1 MNESDQ
7 EPPALPP
14 AADRADSTRTALLWS
29 YALTI
34 GRFATTGVVTIVM
47 ASYLDPRAYGVMALA
62 MVWVVFAQSLALHG
76 PAQAVIQR
84 EEVTD
89 QHLDAA
95 FWSTLF
101 GSGLLAL
108 LFVVAAPFWAEANGA
123 SDLIQVCWALAP
135 AILLNALVVVPDA
148 ILRRNMAFKK
158 LSVRVL
164 IAGIISG
171 VLGVAAAVAGFGVW
185 ALVIQ
190 QMTLTTFSAVAV
202 WVAVPWRPRF
212 SKMRTPLRDMR
223 SYSLHSV
230 SGFLANFLANRSDV
244 LILGVVLGPV
254 AIGLYRFA
262 IRITDMVND
271 VAVGGLGQISL
282 PHLARINSDRRA
294 FAERT
299 SRIIHMCALLSLPI
313 FGILVPTA
321 PWLLS
326 WIGPQWVD
334 AIPAFR
340 VLCVGGALGAIG
352 TTLAVALQAAGRVG
366 VVAATGWA
374 FAGATALAMWGVGE
388 HFEKAS
394 AWTQILAI
402 AVTYCAI
409 HAVIF
414 AVGALVLCRSVLKV
428 SMGVVFRPAI
438 PATVAAVVAVLAGLA
453 VQPLLT
459 GVALFV
465 GLVLTG
471 LVASAAAALVL
482 LFADSFVSAYA
493 RRLLAR
499 GRTPGPHAQAHPRL
513 PQATSTDAV

>member
-1 MNESDQ
+1 VNESDQ
-7 EPPALPP
+7 EPPGVPP
-14 AADRADSTRTALLWS
+14 AADRADSPRTALLWS

-34 GRFATTGVVTIVM
+34 GRFVTTGVVTVVM

-76 PAQAVIQR
+76 PAQAIVQR
-84 EEVTD
+84 HEVTD

-95 FWSTLF
+95 FWSTLS

-108 LFVVAAPFWAEANGA
+108 LFAVAAPFWAAANDA
-123 SDLIQVCWALAP
+123 SDLIHVCWALAP

-158 LSVRVL
+158 LSLRVL
-164 IAGIISG
+164 IAGILSG
-171 VLGVAAAVAGFGVW
+171 GLGVAAAVAGYGVW

-190 QMTLTTFSAVAV
+190 QMTLTTFSAAAV

-223 SYSLHSV
+223 SYSLHSL
-230 SGFLANFLANRSDV
+230 SGFLANFIANRTDA

-282 PHLARINSDRRA
+282 PHLARISSARRE

-299 SRIIHMCALLSLPI
+299 GRVIHMCALLSLPI
-313 FGILVPTA
+313 FGILVPAA
-321 PWLLS
+321 PWLLG

-334 AIPAFR
+334 AVPAMR
-340 VLCVGGALGAIG
+340 VLCVGGAFGAIG

-374 FAGATALAMWGVGE
+374 FAGATALAMWRIGV
-388 HFEKAS
+388 HFQDAS
-394 AWTQILAI
+394 ARTQILAI
-402 AVTYCAI
+402 AVTYCTI

-414 AVGALVLCRSVLKV
+414 AVGAFVLCRSVLKV
-428 SMGVVFRPAI
+428 SMGVVFRPVI
-438 PATVAAVVAVLAGLA
+438 PAAAAAVVAVLAGLA

-459 GVALFV
+459 GIALFV

-471 LVASAAAALVL
+471 LVASTAAGLVL
-482 LFADSFVSAYA
+482 LFADPFVSAYA

-499 GRTPGPHAQAHPRL
+499 GRTPGRARPRQ
-513 PQATSTDAV
+513 PQATFTDAG